1 MGLIIAGIDE
11 AGYGPLLGPMSVGLA
26 VVRIAAWTP
35 GAATPDVWSALSTVV
50 CKTAGDAAASRGGR
64 IAVADSKELKLANP
78 RPTPSSSAAGV
89 VGAASVGGQGKNS
102 RVEKRHPAMHLE
114 RGVLAFLAA
123 SGASCAAPADDD
135 ALIAALGAQWP
146 GHECYRGPGIG
157 LPIGWNASQAAIAAS
172 MLRGGLERAGIEVLL
187 VRGMMIAEERF
198 NRIVRAAGS
207 KASVSATAL
216 GEFLRELW
224 TRWGAGEDA
233 LWVVC
238 DRLGGRSDYAEML
251 RACIVPV
258 SPGVKVDVVEE
269 SGRRSRYALEAAG
282 DGAAGVKSH
291 RMGVT
296 FLTEGEAAHLPVALA
311 SMTAKYLRELAMER
325 FNRWWCARF
334 VQSQG
339 VELKPTAGYR
349 EDGNRWLKD
358 AMPVLTADDRE
369 ALVRIA

>member
-11 AGYGPLLGPMSVGLA
+11 AGYGPLLGPMCVGMA
-26 VVRIAAWTP
+26 VVRVASWTP
-35 GAATPDVWSALSTVV
+35 GTATPDLWAALSTTV

-78 RPTPSSSAAGV
+78 RPAATAGTSTA
-89 VGAASVGGQGKNS
+89 GATGAGTQAKNS
-102 RVEKRHPAMHLE
+102 RGEKRHPAMHLE

-123 SGASCAAPADDD
+123 TGVSCASPADDD
-135 ALIAALGAQWP
+135 ALVAALGTQWP
-146 GHECYRGPGIG
+146 GHACYAGPAIG
-157 LPIGWNASQAAIAAS
+157 LPIGWSASQAAIAAS
-172 MLRGGLERAGIEVLL
+172 MLRGGLDRAGIEVLSI
-187 VRGMMIAEERF
+187 RGMMIGEERF
-198 NRIVRAAGS
+198 NRIVRTAGS

-216 GEFLRELW
+216 GEYLRELW
-224 TRWGAGEDA
+224 TNWGGGEDA

-251 RACIVPV
+251 RACIEPV
-258 SPGVKVDVVEE
+258 SPGVKVEVVEE
-269 SGRRSRYALEAAG
+269 SGRRSRYAMEAVLGGGA
-282 DGAAGVKSH
+282 DGSKSH

-334 VQSQG
+334 AHSEG

-358 AMPVLTADDRE
+358 ARPVLTAHDRD